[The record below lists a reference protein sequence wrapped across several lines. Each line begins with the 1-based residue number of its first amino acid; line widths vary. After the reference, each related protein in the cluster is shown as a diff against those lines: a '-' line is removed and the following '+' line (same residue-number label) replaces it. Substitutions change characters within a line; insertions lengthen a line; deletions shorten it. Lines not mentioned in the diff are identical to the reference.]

1 MTSKLKKQKD
11 LAQDDHDSKGLVKM
25 AIVKVAIAIQN
36 EDTKTPNHAARSAY
50 ARQVLLDPDGYANR
64 MIWGVA
70 SQAPDDPLDDAKI
83 ESIVSSI
90 WNSYAFSYTPQ
101 IAEEPAGDVMVASGI
116 GRSGGNVTAAKSE
129 GVAQRLWNRVK
140 V

>member
-1 MTSKLKKQKD
+1 MTSNLKKQKD

-70 SQAPDDPLDDAKI
+70 SQAPDDPLDDAGI

-90 WNSYAFSYTPQ
+90 WNSYAFSYTP
-101 IAEEPAGDVMVASGI
+101 EVKAGEAADVVPVSGL
-116 GRSGGNVTAAKSE
+116 SYGGGSDKPGSLVSKLRE
-129 GVAQRLWNRVK
+129 RMK